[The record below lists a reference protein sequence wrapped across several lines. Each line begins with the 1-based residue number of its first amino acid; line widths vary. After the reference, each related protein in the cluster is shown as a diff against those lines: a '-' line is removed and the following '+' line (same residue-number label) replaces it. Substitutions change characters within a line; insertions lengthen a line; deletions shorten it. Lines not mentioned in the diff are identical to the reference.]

1 MTINTFLEDNVKEIP
16 DAFQP
21 PIESK
26 SWKWIDISISRF
38 CTPFI
43 CRGRHFIIISS
54 TKSKDLTTAEI
65 TKICTLDHINFKY
78 FHDNTNFY
86 LFQKKKH
93 RYVMG
98 GNEQWVICG
107 HYYAKRKNVR
117 NGWNILLSE
126 LGQCVFIAITEK
138 V

>member
-43 CRGRHFIIISS
+43 CRGRHFIVIFS

-65 TKICTLDHINFKY
+65 TKICTLDHINSKY

-86 LFQKKKH
+86 LFQKKNKC
-93 RYVMG
+93 VLWAAMN
-98 GNEQWVICG
+98 NELSVDIMPREKMLEMDETFYYRNWV
-107 HYYAKRKNVR
+107 NVF
-117 NGWNILLSE
+117 L
-126 LGQCVFIAITEK
+126 VP
-138 V
+138 

>member
-43 CRGRHFIIISS
+43 CRGRHFIIIIS
-54 TKSKDLTTAEI
+54 TKNKDLTTAEI
-65 TKICTLDHINFKY
+65 TKICTLDHINSNY

-86 LFQKKKH
+86 LFQKKNK
-93 RYVMG
+93 VMLWAAMS
-98 GNEQWVICG
+98 NEISVDIIMPREKMLEMDETFYYRNWV
-107 HYYAKRKNVR
+107 NVF
-117 NGWNILLSE
+117 L
-126 LGQCVFIAITEK
+126 VP
-138 V
+138 